1 MLPRTRR
8 DTVTEAV
15 RSDRRGAVGVVT
27 IDRPAVRNAVDRPTA
42 DALLAAVRDL
52 DGDPSLAA
60 VVLTG
65 AGGTF
70 CAGADLH
77 AMDDPRRRNRLE
89 RSTVAPMGPTRLVT
103 RLPIIAAVEGV
114 AAAGGLELA
123 LWADLR
129 VLADDARLGVLCR
142 RVGVPLIDGGTARLP
157 RIVGQGV
164 ALDLVLTGRLV
175 DADEA
180 LRIGLATRIVPSG
193 TALSA
198 AVALAEELASFPR
211 TTMLS
216 DLAATRAAF
225 DRPLPEALLAE
236 HDLGVAALEGG
247 GAAQGVASFRAGEGR
262 HGAPIAP
269 SG

>member
-1 MLPRTRR
+1 
-8 DTVTEAV
+8 VTEAV

-27 IDRPAVRNAVDRPTA
+27 IDRPAVRNAVDRATA

-52 DGDPSLAA
+52 DGDRALAA
-60 VVLTG
+60 IVLTG

-77 AMDDPRRRNRLE
+77 ALDDPARRNRLE
-89 RSTVAPMGPTRLVT
+89 RSTLAPMGPTRLET
-103 RLPIIAAVEGV
+103 RLPVIAAVEGV

-142 RVGVPLIDGGTARLP
+142 RVGVPLLDGGTARLP

-175 DADEA
+175 AADEA
-180 LRIGLATRIVPSG
+180 LRIGLATKVVPSG
-193 TALSA
+193 TALAA
-198 AVALAEELASFPR
+198 AVTLAEELARFPR

-236 HDLGVAALEGG
+236 HDLGVASLDGG
-247 GAAQGVASFRAGEGR
+247 GAAEGVASFRAGEGR

-269 SG
+269 PS